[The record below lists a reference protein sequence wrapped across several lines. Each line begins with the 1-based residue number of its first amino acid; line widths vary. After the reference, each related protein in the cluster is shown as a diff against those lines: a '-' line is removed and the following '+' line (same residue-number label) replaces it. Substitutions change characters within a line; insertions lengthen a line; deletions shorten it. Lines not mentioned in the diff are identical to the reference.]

1 MTSTND
7 GMYDTLMQLYPDAA
21 DSLGDLLEEYWEE
34 YTPESRASRQYEH
47 YSSFVGSQG
56 TTVGDLAYWYW
67 NDKDTAV
74 INLEV
79 EDGNDLLLEDGSL
92 ILLEGLQ

>member
-1 MTSTND
+1 MPTTND
-7 GMYDTLMQLYPDAA
+7 GMYNSLMQLYPEAA

-34 YTPESRASRQYEH
+34 FDPEFRGARQYEH

-67 NDKDTAV
+67 NDKDTALV
-74 INLEV
+74 NLES
-79 EDGNDLLLEDGSL
+79 EDGNDLLLEDGSF
-92 ILLEGLQ
+92 ILLDGIQ